1 MSMILSP
8 FSGVVM
14 PLFIAFES
22 MTESIYIVARVSP
35 SLDKAHNVQMRMKGE
50 P

>member
-1 MSMILSP
+1 MSTILSP

-22 MTESIYIVARVSP
+22 MTESIVARVSP
-35 SLDKAHNVQMRMKGE
+35 SLDKAHNMQMRIKGE